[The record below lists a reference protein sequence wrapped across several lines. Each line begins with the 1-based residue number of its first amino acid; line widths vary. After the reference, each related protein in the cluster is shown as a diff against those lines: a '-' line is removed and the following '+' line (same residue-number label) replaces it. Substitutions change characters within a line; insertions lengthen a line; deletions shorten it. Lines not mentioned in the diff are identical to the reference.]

1 MAKIVVYYFGIL
13 NRCCIFV
20 ILKQRD
26 MKAMKTVKV
35 TIEDLRS
42 YVSKKMSRCEFSDKE
57 LSVCLDLSIRRGNET
72 SGSILKDAVNFLYC

>member
-1 MAKIVVYYFGIL
+1 MYIILVYKIEWI
-13 NRCCIFV
+13 IFV

-26 MKAMKTVKV
+26 MKAMKAVKV

-57 LSVCLDLSIRRGNET
+57 LNACLDLSIRRGNET
-72 SGSILKDAVNFLYC
+72 RGSILKDAVDFLYC

>member
-1 MAKIVVYYFGIL
+1 MYIILVYKIVVVYLYNKTIE
-13 NRCCIFV
+13 I
-20 ILKQRD
+20 
-26 MKAMKTVKV
+26 MKVMKTVKV

-72 SGSILKDAVNFLYC
+72 RGSILKDALDFLYC

>member
-1 MAKIVVYYFGIL
+1 
-13 NRCCIFV
+13 
-20 ILKQRD
+20 
-26 MKAMKTVKV
+26 MKTMKTVKV

-72 SGSILKDAVNFLYC
+72 RGSILKDALDFLYC

>member
-1 MAKIVVYYFGIL
+1 
-13 NRCCIFV
+13 
-20 ILKQRD
+20 

-57 LSVCLDLSIRRGNET
+57 LSECLDLSIRRGNET
-72 SGSILKDAVNFLYC
+72 RGSILKDALNFLYC